1 MAEMKPFSE
10 EVLERFAETIKALL
24 HPSIYERTLQEIG
37 TSLARAV
44 TSQVPRAPSA
54 TSSSAL
60 TDYLRFGE
68 WMKARWGWDHIMATG
83 TEHRIEVHC
92 PTCPFEKLVKED
104 SLICRI
110 EASLLGE
117 LARESFGYGKVAIH
131 RNTGDPPRD
140 CRFTIYTER
149 TADSL
154 AAEGLTFL
162 STQNGDKRKADTA
175 AAARAFTQLTPRER
189 QLIPLLAEGL
199 PDKQIAKALRL
210 SVRTVEG
217 HLARIRGKMG
227 LHSRS
232 ALIRFALRASAQ

>member
-1 MAEMKPFSE
+1 MKPFSE

-24 HPSIYERTLQEIG
+24 HPSVYERTLQEIG
-37 TSLARAV
+37 ASLARAV
-44 TSQVPRAPSA
+44 TSQVPRSPNTA
-54 TSSSAL
+54 SSSAL

-68 WMKARWGWDHIMATG
+68 WMKALWGWDHTMTKG

-92 PTCPFEKLVKED
+92 HTCPFETLAKED

-117 LARESFGYGKVAIH
+117 LARESFGYGKVAVYRGAGH
-131 RNTGDPPRD
+131 PPRD
-140 CRFTIYTER
+140 CRFTVYAER
-149 TADSL
+149 TADNL
-154 AAEGLTFL
+154 AAEGLTFV
-162 STQNGDKRKADTA
+162 STQNGDKRKADTT
-175 AAARAFTQLTPRER
+175 AAARVLTQLTPRER
-189 QLIPLLAEGL
+189 QLVALLAEGL

-217 HLARIRGKMG
+217 HLARIRGKTG